1 MRSLL
6 RPSSSRRLGPRST
19 ASDVTAGL
27 GLRGRTIAITGA
39 SSGIGLELARVLASR
54 GAHVLALC
62 RSMDSAQAVV
72 EAAPGATPL
81 VCDLEDPGS
90 ILAAIGAI
98 RRTDEPLHAFVANA
112 GIMAPPRLELV
123 EGYERQLFT
132 NHIAHHLLVTRLLD
146 RLAEDARVV
155 VLSSSLHTAA
165 PPVGI
170 DFDNLDGTLGYEP
183 WAAYGRSKLANILF
197 ARALARRL
205 PFPRQS
211 ANAVHP
217 GVAWTG
223 LQRNLAP
230 ATRLLFRLGAAVS
243 KSIPQAAATPAF
255 VAVHP
260 DAARHNGAYL
270 ADCAPVALSGNAVD
284 DGLAERLWSTT
295 ERIVVQLAQN
305 RGA

>member
-1 MRSLL
+1 MKAVL
-6 RPSSSRRLGPRST
+6 RPSSPRRLGPRST

-27 GLRGRTIAITGA
+27 DLRGRTIAITGA

-62 RSMDSAQAVV
+62 RSTERARSVM
-72 EAAPGATPL
+72 EAAPGATSL
-81 VCDLEDPGS
+81 ACDLERPAS
-90 ILAAIGAI
+90 ILGAIDAI
-98 RRTDEPLHAFVANA
+98 RRMDGPLHAFVANA

-123 EGYERQLFT
+123 EGCERQLFT
-132 NHIAHHLLVTRLLD
+132 NHVAHHLLVTRLLD
-146 RLAEDARVV
+146 RLSEDARVV

-165 PPVGI
+165 PPGGI
-170 DFDNLDGTLGYEP
+170 DFDNLDGSLGYEP

-205 PFPRQS
+205 PSPSQT

-230 ATRLLFRLGAAVS
+230 ATRLLFRLGAAMS
-243 KSIPQAAATPAF
+243 KPIPQAAATPAF

-270 ADCAPVALSGNAVD
+270 ADCAPIALSGNAID

-295 ERIVVQLAQN
+295 EEIVRRVA
-305 RGA
+305 RV